1 MNNNKKYSTIVVDP
15 PWQYASWN
23 VPSHIA
29 TKRGFVIQKYQ
40 LPYSYM
46 KVHEIAA
53 LNIASLADANC
64 ELYLWTT
71 QKYLPVSFEIIKL
84 WGFKYCQTLIWCKNP
99 RGTGQG
105 GVYTPNSEFLILAR
119 KGKMPKVKRIDSTW
133 WQVKRQKRHSQKPEY
148 FQDMIETVSNGPR
161 LELFAR
167 RKRNGWDVWGN
178 EVECDI
184 NFNNYPIKQL

>member
-15 PWQYASWN
+15 PWQYGIWDTAST
-23 VPSHIA
+23 VVG
-29 TKRGFVIQKYQ
+29 TGFVKKKVP
-40 LPYSYM
+40 LPYNYM
-46 KVHEIAA
+46 QIHDIAA

-71 QKYLPVSFEIIKL
+71 QKYLPISFEIIKF
-84 WGFKYCQTLIWCKNP
+84 WGFKYCQTLVWCKAP

-119 KGKMPKVKRIDSTW
+119 KGKMPRVKRIDSTW
-133 WQVKRQKRHSQKPEY
+133 WQVKRQKRHSQKPEF